1 MSSNAISQ
9 SPIDELPAE
18 VLLKA
23 FHVFVKEMDPPT
35 TAREH
40 GLEENMERPIR
51 LTHVCRRWRS
61 AAIDDPSLWTNLHIN
76 RWSSAYREFFMRS
89 SPLPIDLSIN
99 TISRS
104 VSLRDAERIAS
115 TLKTE
120 LDRSMKFDH
129 YPVTNR
135 IRSVRLITGGPGGAI
150 AFASI
155 LESYNLPHINS
166 FFTRPACSELHNRA
180 YPNFKP
186 PIRSTL
192 TSLALYNLSRGLK
205 TRGLREIF
213 VACPNLETLILGVL
227 ELEGRVSHQNYKAP
241 TAVQAQALKTLV
253 VASPIFAEDLVA
265 SNLEYIEIAGEVSDG
280 LNHLTPLINQQRIM
294 EGAGE
299 HAERSAVLK
308 VMINAGQCEFRDPE
322 RHIPSLS
329 HNIHFHLY
337 TNSVCTR
344 DLPPVLDAWIQATCS
359 TTFYIGAD
367 SELDEYFPLGI
378 GVDEL
383 GDYTLSVPDPLEPFP
398 HLEPK
403 FTSFPHPGRTEAL
416 IPVLIHPSTDH
427 PFLTEASIDPGPY
440 HDPDTL
446 DQTEEPFDYY
456 EPVGSDFDA
465 YSYWSV

>member
-1 MSSNAISQ
+1 
-9 SPIDELPAE
+9 
-18 VLLKA
+18 
-23 FHVFVKEMDPPT
+23 
-35 TAREH
+35 
-40 GLEENMERPIR
+40 
-51 LTHVCRRWRS
+51 
-61 AAIDDPSLWTNLHIN
+61 
-76 RWSSAYREFFMRS
+76 MRS

-115 TLKTE
+115 MLKTE

-166 FFTRPACSELHNRA
+166 FFTRPACTELHNRA

-192 TSLALYNLSRGLK
+192 TSLALYNLSHGLK
-205 TRGLREIF
+205 ARGLREIF
-213 VACPNLETLILGVL
+213 IACPNLETLILGVL
-227 ELEGRVSHQNYKAP
+227 ELGSGVSRQNNKAP

-253 VASPIFAEDLVA
+253 VASPIFAEYTSASQNQPCVPGCPCVFRDLVA
-265 SNLEYIEIAGEVSDG
+265 SNLEYVEIAGEVSDG
-280 LNHLTPLINQQRIM
+280 LNHLTPLINQQRIT

-308 VMINAGQCEFRDPE
+308 VMINAGQCKFHDPE
-322 RHIPSLS
+322 RLIPSLS

-337 TNSVCTR
+337 ANSVCTR
-344 DLPPVLDAWIQATCS
+344 DLPPVLDAWIQATRS

-367 SELDEYFPLGI
+367 SESDEYFPPDI

-383 GDYTLSVPDPLEPFP
+383 DDYILSVPDPLEPFP

-403 FTSFPHPGRTEAL
+403 FTSFPHRGRTEAL